1 MLSVKQNAYNFKVYY
16 LTLVLLIIGFAAEA
30 ELLLQYSSAGGGK
43 RFPARRCILFA
54 APVIC

>member
-1 MLSVKQNAYNFKVYY
+1 MSSVKQNAYDFMVNY
-16 LTLVLLIIGFAAEA
+16 LTLVLLMIGFGAEA